1 MKTSD
6 KLLLGLAA
14 VLLAGLVA
22 TGFAL
27 KVEYESV
34 KAKPRP
40 QEGFRFVPTVPAFSH
55 VKVNSLSP
63 GIRFYIQQG
72 SRAVVQVNNNLA
84 DRIKTRVQNDTLFV
98 DLPERIIVRKT
109 EDNPAGEQI
118 GMSVTFAKLASVTF
132 VNGLGSVSGWKTG
145 TGRIELQNRSR
156 VNSYRDKMENLYVV
170 THGQSVF
177 TLEDNT
183 EIKKFYPIKSD
194 SSKIWV
200 EGVSVEP
207 VQGQK

>member
-14 VLLAGLVA
+14 VLLGGLVT
-22 TGFAL
+22 TGFVL
-27 KVEYESV
+27 KAEYESV

-40 QEGFRFVPTVPAFSH
+40 QEGFRFLPAVPAFSH

-63 GIRFYIQQG
+63 GIRFYMQQG
-72 SRAVVQVNNNLA
+72 SRVVLQVNDSLA
-84 DRIKTRVQNDTLFV
+84 DRIKTRVENDTLFIN
-98 DLPERIIVRKT
+98 LPERITVRKT

-118 GMSVTFAKLASVTF
+118 GMSVTFAQLASVTF
-132 VNGLGSVSGWKTG
+132 VNGLGSVAGWKAR
-145 TGRIELQNRSR
+145 TGRIGLQNRSR

-170 THGQSVF
+170 TQGQSVF

-183 EIKKFYPIKSD
+183 EIMKFYPVKSD
-194 SSKIWV
+194 SGKIWV

-207 VQGQK
+207 VQVQK